1 MKQTSMFTSEDLP
14 LFSQTPVP
22 AIIPLVGTDS
32 PYQPEPESNLEQL
45 QLVADE
51 IDRGPD
57 YQELYAEYF
66 RLDQLAADLFL
77 AANRICPKPN
87 QDATPQWYKLLGEA
101 NAMTDRKNAA
111 YKAYID
117 AYKAERNH

>member
-32 PYQPEPESNLEQL
+32 PYQPEPESNIEQL

-51 IDRGPD
+51 IDTPNGYKIAFNEFWGMWQVSHPNIGACI
-57 YQELYAEYF
+57 AEF
-66 RLDQLAADLFL
+66 
-77 AANRICPKPN
+77 K
-87 QDATPQWYKLLGEA
+87 TEA
-101 NAMTDRKNAA
+101 EAIEYCQAG
-111 YKAYID
+111 
-117 AYKAERNH
+117 